1 METALSLTI
10 ANPAT
15 PSQRS
20 DRDALLA
27 ASLRDSGLG
36 WPYASEYPLVLSGAG
51 DQTSWCVYEGAH
63 IVAHANLWTRY
74 LTRLSDQKT
83 IPVGLVGNVA
93 TSAGHR
99 GQGIM
104 SGLMSHLE
112 KTAQAQNLQALVLWS
127 DLLEFYQTLGFT
139 SIGRELRF
147 RISRDDRNRSTG
159 ITAASRDSLSDDDL
173 VTMLKHRPKLDW
185 TLERTAA
192 EFRTL
197 LSIPDTNLFIRRKG
211 LKIQSWM
218 LIGKGADMRGIIHEW
233 GSISADELLADVQ
246 SILHTH
252 DIPEL
257 TLLTPGNLHHHWVS
271 PLKLGSNG
279 YTEHPM
285 ALGKSIGLHGEEAI
299 QALARGFIW
308 GLDSI

>member
-1 METALSLTI
+1 MESALTI

-15 PSQRS
+15 PTERS
-20 DRDALLA
+20 NRDSLLT
-27 ASLRDSGLG
+27 ASLRDSGIT
-36 WPYASEYPLVLSGAG
+36 WDYASEYPLVLSGTG
-51 DQTSWCVYEGAH
+51 DQTSWCVFEGTN
-63 IVAHANLWTRY
+63 IVAHANLWIRD
-74 LTRLSDQKT
+74 LTRLADQKS
-83 IPVGLVGNVA
+83 IQIGLIGNVA
-93 TSAGHR
+93 TGAEHR
-99 GQGIM
+99 GRGIM
-104 SGLMSHLE
+104 SSLMSHLE
-112 KTAQAQNLQALVLWS
+112 KTAQSQNLKALVLWS

-147 RISRDDRNRSTG
+147 RISRDDRRRSTG
-159 ITAASRDSLSDDDL
+159 ITAVSRDSLSDDDL
-173 VTMLKHRPKLDW
+173 VTMLKHRPRMDW
-185 TLERTAA
+185 TLERAA
-192 EFRTL
+192 DEFRAL
-197 LSIPDTNLFIRRKG
+197 LGIPDTNLFIRRKG
-211 LKIQSWM
+211 LRIQSWM

-233 GSISADELLADVQ
+233 GSLSADELMADVQ

-271 PLKLGSNG
+271 PLKLRSNG

-285 ALGKSIGLHGEEAI
+285 ALGKSIGIHGGEAI